1 MGSLTSEVQEVSS
14 VNKGISIFFF
24 IFLLIILLLEI

>member
-14 VNKGISIFFF
+14 VNKGISIFFSFSYSLF
-24 IFLLIILLLEI
+24 IT